1 MIHMTAPLA
10 VVTGA
15 ASGIGLALTHELV
28 ARAIDVIAID
38 KAGMPFHGIPAVTP
52 VQLDISDADAMQQL
66 AASFAGRPLDYLFAN
81 AGIGAPGSVFGA
93 APDDWQRAWAVNTM
107 GPLNTLRSWWP
118 HLAQARGKAVVT
130 VSVAALLSYPGAALY
145 RATKAALL
153 SMLESLYYEIRES
166 GVMLHA
172 LCPGMVQSRI
182 IENARPPGAPA
193 PIDPFSLYLQE
204 AMRNAEPAQA
214 FAQRVLDGLAD
225 NPPFYWLT
233 HERSLPALE
242 ARQRGIAEGHPTL
255 DFSEMP

>member
-1 MIHMTAPLA
+1 MIHMTTSLA

-28 ARAIDVIAID
+28 ARSIDVIAID
-38 KAGMPFHGIPAVTP
+38 KAEMPFHGIPHITA

-66 AASFAGRPLDYLFAN
+66 AADFASRPLDYLFAN
-81 AGIGAPGSVFGA
+81 AGIAAPGSVFGA
-93 APDDWQRAWAVNTM
+93 TPDDWQRAWAVNTM

-118 HLAQARGKAVVT
+118 HLKQARGKAVVT

-153 SMLESLYYEIRES
+153 SMLESLYYETRES
-166 GVMLHA
+166 GVALHA

-182 IENARPPGAPA
+182 IENARPPGAP
-193 PIDPFSLYLQE
+193 PPTDPFSLYLIE

-214 FAQRVLDGLAD
+214 FARRVLDGLENGA
-225 NPPFYWLT
+225 PFYWLT
-233 HERSLPALE
+233 HDKSLPAIA
-242 ARQRGIAEGHPTL
+242 ARHRGIIDGRPTL